1 MRLLGYEIKKESQA
15 SFCRAG
21 VGFYLEEMI
30 FVGTLGGHREVGSV
44 RRPFPLDALELGK
57 LVEKALASYNPIAPP
72 YSKSDNKSVWPSYQ
86 ASGLKT
92 MNAFERGLID
102 VDVNATIQ
110 EIVLSG
116 TFRNNQDI
124 AATMRLPR
132 VTGPA
137 ELGLALHRVRKAML
151 AMRAAN
157 VV

>member
-1 MRLLGYEIKKESQA
+1 
-15 SFCRAG
+15 
-21 VGFYLEEMI
+21 
-30 FVGTLGGHREVGSV
+30 
-44 RRPFPLDALELGK
+44 
-57 LVEKALASYNPIAPP
+57 
-72 YSKSDNKSVWPSYQ
+72 
-86 ASGLKT
+86 

>member
-15 SFCRAG
+15 SFWRAG
-21 VGFYLEEMI
+21 VGFYLDEMI
-30 FVGTLGGHREVGSV
+30 LIGTLAGHLEVGSV
-44 RRPFPLDALELGK
+44 RQPFLLDVLELGK
-57 LVEKALASYNPIAPP
+57 LVEKALASYTPITPT
-72 YSKSDNKSVWPSYQ
+72 YSKSDKKSDWPSYQ

-92 MNAFERGLID
+92 MKAFERDLID

-110 EIVLSG
+110 EIVLNG

-132 VTGPA
+132 ATGSA
-137 ELGLALHRVRKAML
+137 ELGRALHRVREAML
-151 AMRAAN
+151 AMKGAN